1 MTVQATSIKAY
12 YDERTQRTFATQ
24 REFICY
30 VVENATHPS
39 LTDISRIT
47 KLRINTVT
55 GRVNELEQDGRIHK
69 ESTKIDPFTK
79 KEVNWYAPGPG
90 KDYDPNKP
98 KKSKAKKVIE

>member
-1 MTVQATSIKAY
+1 MTVQQTSMKAY
-12 YDERTQRTFATQ
+12 HDSISQRSFATQ

-39 LTDISRIT
+39 LSDISRIT
-47 KLRINTVT
+47 KLRINAVT
-55 GRVNELEQDGRIHK
+55 GRVNELEKMGRIHK

-90 KDYDPNKP
+90 RD
-98 KKSKAKKVIE
+98 VE